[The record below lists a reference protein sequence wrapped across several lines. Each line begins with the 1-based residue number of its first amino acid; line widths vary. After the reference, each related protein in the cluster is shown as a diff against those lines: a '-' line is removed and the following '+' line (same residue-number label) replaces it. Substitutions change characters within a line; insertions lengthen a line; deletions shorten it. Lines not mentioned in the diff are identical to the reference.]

1 MWGTRS
7 PIEELH
13 HGTTASERY
22 DELST
27 GLAGLADVAPGVMD
41 GFSRLHRNAVTDGV
55 LTERT
60 KELMALA
67 IAVAVRCDGCI
78 AFHVHDAI
86 SAGATREEVA
96 ETIGVAVLMGG
107 GPAAVYGTEALRA
120 YEEFTSA

>member
-1 MWGTRS
+1 MS
-7 PIEELH
+7 
-13 HGTTASERY
+13 TTASERY

>member
-1 MWGTRS
+1 MATNA
-7 PIEELH
+7 P
-13 HGTTASERY
+13 ARY

-27 GLAGLADVAPGVMD
+27 GLADLAAVAPAVMD
-41 GFSRLHRNAVTDGV
+41 GFSRLHRNAMTDGA
-55 LTERT
+55 LSERT

-86 SAGATREEVA
+86 KAGATREEVA

-120 YEEFTSA
+120 YEQFTSV